1 MNCSPFLVLTL
12 GLGIAVLCV
21 VIVMDCI
28 RNIALD
34 LRHIRIPGASGTVT
48 SVPASG
54 DGKNWLW
61 KLLFNN
67 SALSLAS
74 QFCVVKWHWEEPQV
88 VGNTM
93 SFTVKV
99 CGYKVSPAVVRVHA
113 LVDALCFHNTP
124 EEIFDIL
131 HYDHRNLLFRF
142 PDLVD
147 LVMIWKYLTPTPPP
161 SPPPPPPHLIIF
173 LKS

>member
-1 MNCSPFLVLTL
+1 MNCSLFLVLTL

-34 LRHIRIPGASGTVT
+34 LRHIRIPGASGSIT
-48 SVPASG
+48 SVNPASG

-99 CGYKVSPAVVRVHA
+99 CGYTVSPAVVRVPAH
-113 LVDALCFHNTP
+113 VDAF
-124 EEIFDIL
+124 
-131 HYDHRNLLFRF
+131 
-142 PDLVD
+142 V
-147 LVMIWKYLTPTPPP
+147 LTIHVYSWGHFWYTALW
-161 SPPPPPPHLIIF
+161 S
-173 LKS
+173 LKPCISISWFSWS

>member
-1 MNCSPFLVLTL
+1 MLTL

-21 VIVMDCI
+21 VMVMDCI

-34 LRHIRIPGASGTVT
+34 LRHIRIPGASGSIT
-48 SVPASG
+48 SVNPASG

-99 CGYKVSPAVVRVHA
+99 CGYTVSPAVVRVPAHI
-113 LVDALCFHNTP
+113 DAF
-124 EEIFDIL
+124 
-131 HYDHRNLLFRF
+131 
-142 PDLVD
+142 V
-147 LVMIWKYLTPTPPP
+147 LTIHVY
-161 SPPPPPPHLIIF
+161 S
-173 LKS
+173 

>member
-1 MNCSPFLVLTL
+1 MNCSLFLVLTL

-34 LRHIRIPGASGTVT
+34 LRHIRIPGASGSIT
-48 SVPASG
+48 SVNPASG

-99 CGYKVSPAVVRVHA
+99 CGYTVSPAVVRVHA
-113 LVDALCFHNTP
+113 HVDSFVWTILLRKFLIYCIMIKETFYFDFH
-124 EEIFDIL
+124 
-131 HYDHRNLLFRF
+131 
-142 PDLVD
+142 DLVD
-147 LVMIWKYLTPTPPP
+147 LVMIWKFLTPPP
-161 SPPPPPPHLIIF
+161 STPFFSDELT
-173 LKS
+173 SYV